1 MGFMLRNDTR
11 AKAETLLS
19 VVAFDEFISA
29 AIFGLIGPRANMQ
42 GYVRFEPIADIVSVF
57 DKVVNLWGSATAIT
71 VPWLNELDFLLSRS
85 ALIGLRHSA
94 AGG

>member
-1 MGFMLRNDTR
+1 MNKAIAILPLDRKLNGVMLRNDTR

-42 GYVRFEPIADIVSVF
+42 DYVRY
-57 DKVVNLWGSATAIT
+57 GS
-71 VPWLNELDFLLSRS
+71 
-85 ALIGLRHSA
+85 
-94 AGG
+94 

>member
-1 MGFMLRNDTR
+1 MLRNDTR

-42 GYVRFEPIADIVSVF
+42 VYVRYGSKADVC
-57 DKVVNLWGSATAIT
+57 DA
-71 VPWLNELDFLLSRS
+71 
-85 ALIGLRHSA
+85 LRHVR
-94 AGG
+94 

>member
-42 GYVRFEPIADIVSVF
+42 DYVRWVKSRHVQRKGMSV
-57 DKVVNLWGSATAIT
+57 LG
-71 VPWLNELDFLLSRS
+71 
-85 ALIGLRHSA
+85 
-94 AGG
+94 